1 MITQSLTLRGG
12 RQEIRFGSD
21 RLVDVREG
29 PNIRLSFD
37 GGRAF
42 YQSPDLRVD
51 AFVLKPV
58 TPVPGFYPGGGYF
71 GAYATPGQDFWG
83 LYGVTPIR
91 AVPGLNDDFY
101 YLGIDRENVTF
112 NTSTANET
120 RHTLGTRLW
129 GGTGAWDYDTEGAF
143 QFGEFGSRDIRAWT
157 LASNTG
163 YTLQNVWGKP
173 GSDCRQ
179 APQAAAADHGP
190 LMSFDPLFPKFA
202 YFTEAAITA
211 PINFIDAY
219 PSVTIQ
225 PTYNFAVM
233 AGVDVLWRYST
244 LDAFYSTFTGPID
257 PLVPGSANNKRFLG
271 EQFYLHAEW
280 YPTPQSRHRCCVG
293 ALPDGRLP
301 RGGPREKH
309 RLHRRVDCFSSE
321 RIRPVDLEHL
331 LFSDKSRIN
340 ATSLRRCPGLGKAL
354 NPSGPCRQARLPIWP
369 GPARSSVS
377 VEQCHARIAP
387 NNATRLSGK
396 EWLCA
401 ATRA

>member
-1 MITQSLTLRGG
+1 VTSASLSPGTDVDQIDLQQGFADLKTPVGQDSSLTFRGG
-12 RQEIRFGSD
+12 RQEMEFGVG
-21 RLVDVREG
+21 RLIDVREG
-29 PNIRLSFD
+29 PNIRLSWD

-51 AFVLKPV
+51 AFVTKPV
-58 TPVPGFYPGGGYF
+58 IPVPGFYPGFGYF
-71 GAYATPGQDFWG
+71 GAHFDRGTSFWG

-129 GGTGAWDYDTEGAF
+129 GEAGAWDYDTEAAF

-173 GSDCRQ
+173 RLGLQ
-179 APQAAAADHGP
+179 ADTASGGGNHGP

-225 PTYNFAVM
+225 PRYNFAVM
-233 AGVDVLWRYST
+233 AGVNVLWRYST

-257 PLVPGSANNKRFLG
+257 PLVPGSANNKRLLG
-271 EQFYLHAEW
+271 AQSNLHAEW
-280 YPTPQSRHRCCVG
+280 QVTP
-293 ALPDGRLP
+293 
-301 RGGPREKH
+301 
-309 RLHRRVDCFSSE
+309 
-321 RIRPVDLEHL
+321 HL
-331 LFSDKSRIN
+331 NIN
-340 ATSLRRCPGLGKAL
+340 AVYVHFWTAGFLAAAHGKNTDYIGVWTAYFF
-354 NPSGPCRQARLPIWP
+354 
-369 GPARSSVS
+369 
-377 VEQCHARIAP
+377 
-387 NNATRLSGK
+387 
-396 EWLCA
+396 
-401 ATRA
+401 